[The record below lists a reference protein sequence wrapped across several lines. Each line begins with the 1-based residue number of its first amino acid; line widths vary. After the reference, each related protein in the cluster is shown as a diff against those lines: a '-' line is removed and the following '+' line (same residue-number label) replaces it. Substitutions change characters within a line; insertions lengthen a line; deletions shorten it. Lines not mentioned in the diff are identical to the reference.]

1 MRHGY
6 TFVFAFALVGASC
19 AAPTPPGIAQTPIAS
34 ASGSSAGG
42 TAPAVAR
49 SPSPPPTPTP
59 EPKVPTIRDEI
70 VQSGLSLPWD
80 VAFLPD
86 GRMLVSERVGNLL
99 LFESGEPNARR
110 VANLAVPGVRAQ
122 GESGLMGIAVDPKF
136 AANGFL
142 YVCASRT
149 DQGQWLNQILRMK
162 LEASALTLDGYVVRE
177 GMRAAAIHDGCRLAF
192 GPDGRLWA
200 TMGEAGMRP
209 LGQSVTT
216 LNGKILRVN
225 PDGSIPDDNPILP
238 GASARTA
245 AYSFG
250 HRNPQ
255 GLSFQPVSG
264 RAFAVE
270 HGEDSHD
277 EINVIRAGGN
287 YGWPLQA
294 GPGGGPRG
302 FVDPLWSSGPAGTL
316 ATSGAAF
323 VSGAQW
329 GLWSG
334 SLFVATLKEADLR
347 RFTIDGEAAVQ
358 REVLLDRKYGRLRS
372 PVLAPNGALYV
383 TTSNGSG
390 DRIIRLVASQTP

>member
-1 MRHGY
+1 MRLG
-6 TFVFAFALVGASC
+6 ALALAVLLSACTTVAVPS
-19 AAPTPPGIAQTPIAS
+19 PTPPLPTTTIPGAATP
-34 ASGSSAGG
+34 
-42 TAPAVAR
+42 TATA
-49 SPSPPPTPTP
+49 PPTPTP
-59 EPKVPTIRDEI
+59 TPKVPTIRDEL
-70 VQSGLSLPWD
+70 VQGGLSIPWD

-86 GRMLVSERVGNLL
+86 GKMLVTERIGNLL
-99 LFESGEPNARR
+99 LFESGEPNSRR
-110 VANLAVPGVRAQ
+110 VANLAVPNVRAQ

-136 AANGFL
+136 ATNGFV

-162 LEASALTLDGYVVRE
+162 LEANTLTLDGYVVRE

-192 GPDGRLWA
+192 GPDGKLWA
-200 TMGEAGMRP
+200 TIGEAGMRP
-209 LGQSVTT
+209 LAQNVGS
-216 LNGKILRVN
+216 LNGKVLRVN
-225 PDGSIPDDNPILP
+225 TDGSIPDDNPILP

-255 GLSFQPVSG
+255 GLSFQPGSG
-264 RAFAVE
+264 RALAVE

-323 VSGAQW
+323 VAGAQW

-347 RFTIDGEAAVQ
+347 RFTIEGEAAVQ

-372 PVLAPNGALYV
+372 PVLAANGALYV

-390 DRIIRLVASQTP
+390 DRIIRLVASQAP